1 MRTAWHGQWIAILLL
16 ILVLAGLV
24 WVWPDRSFW
33 YDETV
38 NAYFASRPW
47 GEIWEWCT
55 RIDNQALL
63 GFVLLKGWSGLVGD
77 SEFALRAFSVCCAL
91 LATAGLIALG
101 RRVGARWSAG
111 LLAGGAFALSQSFLY
126 AAFEVRPY
134 ALALALFAWS
144 SVFFWEAWERYAL
157 GGRPLDRRYGLL
169 LGGYL
174 ALTVAMCYTH
184 YTGLVLAALAQG
196 AYAGG
201 TIFLRRS
208 RPALHVAGHMAI
220 GMFLGYT
227 PWLIALAGRDIRGG
241 TAFAGMVPVGYAL
254 RTYIAFWV
262 HGQRE
267 VPPEAL
273 RYGWGMIALV
283 ILAPALWALWGCKRA
298 EWRRIALA
306 LVITALPLALLL
318 VLVHRF
324 HGKLSGR
331 HSWPAWLG
339 ASLLIGLGLS
349 ALERLR
355 WGRWPLWAAAL
366 ALVWLPARADLKPS
380 YDSRLR
386 EAFAYIR
393 ANAQPGDALILRDG
407 SLFTAAGYYQ
417 AGLPWVGLPNVK
429 LIDVHHVLT
438 VEETLNTLEEF
449 LNATRAERLWV
460 ISWQAYVMDR
470 TDVGLGVLE
479 YLGSSQSI
487 EDSFGDVK
495 LALYRL
501 RDSPQALRARLGQGT
516 PRLIAPGGPAFLGGY
531 INNRGPIHPR
541 TKIILHTW
549 WVRAEPT
556 IPDLRVSFRI
566 YDAEGR
572 FYTQTDLSPGGWLY
586 GLDEW
591 PADMPIFT
599 RAVLRVPED
608 LPVGEYAVGMVVYN
622 ASNTFPPVFVCLAP
636 FAVKPR

>member
-1 MRTAWHGQWIAILLL
+1 
-16 ILVLAGLV
+16 
-24 WVWPDRSFW
+24 

-91 LATAGLIALG
+91 LAAAGLIALG
-101 RRVGARWSAG
+101 RRVGGRWSAG
-111 LLAGGAFALSQSFLY
+111 LLAGSAFVLSQSFLY
-126 AAFEVRPY
+126 AAFEARPY

-144 SVFFWEAWERYAL
+144 NVFFWELWERYGL
-157 GGRPLDRRYGLL
+157 GNRPLDRRYGLI

-174 ALTVAMCYTH
+174 ALTLAMCYTH

-196 AYAGG
+196 AYALL
-201 TIFLRRS
+201 TLWMRPPRR
-208 RPALHVAGHMAI
+208 ALHVASHMTMGLI
-220 GMFLGYT
+220 LGYT

-241 TAFAGMVPVGYAL
+241 TAFEGMVPIGYAL
-254 RTYIAFWV
+254 RAYLAFWM

-283 ILAPALWALWGCKRA
+283 LLAPILWAVGGGKRA
-298 EWRRIALA
+298 WHRVLFAL
-306 LVITALPLALLL
+306 LITGVPLLLLL
-318 VLVHRF
+318 VLVHGF
-324 HGKLSGR
+324 HGKLAGR
-331 HSWPAWLG
+331 HGWPAWLG
-339 ASLLIGLGLS
+339 AALLIGLGLS
-349 ALERLR
+349 TLERLR

-366 ALVWLPARADLKPS
+366 ALIWLPAQANLKPS

-393 ANAQPGDALILRDG
+393 ANAQPGDALVLRDG

-417 AGLPWVGLPNVK
+417 VGLPWVGLPDVK
-429 LIDVHHVLT
+429 LIDTRHVLT
-438 VEETLNTLEEF
+438 VEEALDTLEAF
-449 LNATRAERLWV
+449 LEATGAERLWV
-460 ISWQAYVMDR
+460 LSWQAYIMDR

-487 EDSFGDVK
+487 EGSFGDVK

-501 RDSPQALRARLGQGT
+501 RNTPQALRARLAEGI

-541 TKIILHTW
+541 TKVVLHTW

-556 IPDLRVSFRI
+556 IPDLRVSFRV
-566 YDAEGR
+566 YDAEGH
-572 FYTQTDLSPGGWLY
+572 FYTQSDLPPGGWLY

-591 PADMPIFT
+591 PPNTPIFT

-608 LPVGEYAVGMVVYN
+608 LPPGEYTIGMVVYN
-622 ASNTFPPVFVCLAP
+622 ASNTFAPVFVCLTPFTVEPRAP
-636 FAVKPR
+636 